1 MMGAT
6 AVLEM
11 AEATPQAKKSLM
23 KDTVAS
29 VMLKA
34 KKKKERERERGR
46 RVRDRTG
53 LTTSF
58 DSRTLEELGFK
69 DREHPFTQVQQE
81 DTPHTNYF
89 CFWSCSRIRAE
100 FEVLKLVSV
109 QSQG

>member
-34 KKKKERERERGR
+34 KKKRERERER
-46 RVRDRTG
+46 
-53 LTTSF
+53 
-58 DSRTLEELGFK
+58 
-69 DREHPFTQVQQE
+69 
-81 DTPHTNYF
+81 
-89 CFWSCSRIRAE
+89 
-100 FEVLKLVSV
+100 
-109 QSQG
+109 